1 MSVDLSQM
9 TRKELL
15 QLQED
20 VAVALK
26 EAEQREL
33 SEAMKAVEQAAAQYG
48 YSLDEVLGSSQKT
61 QTSKKSKAAPKYRNP
76 DDHSETWTGRG
87 RKPYWVHKALTDG
100 VDISALEI

>member
-1 MSVDLSQM
+1 MSIDLSQM
-9 TRKELL
+9 SRKELL

-48 YSLDEVLGSSQKT
+48 YSLDEVLGTSQKA
-61 QTSKKSKAAPKYRNP
+61 QTSKKTKAAPKYRNP
-76 DDHSETWTGRG
+76 ENPSETWTGRG
-87 RKPYWVHKALTDG
+87 RKPHWVHKALTDG
-100 VDISALEI
+100 VDISELEI

>member
-1 MSVDLSQM
+1 MSIDLSQM
-9 TRKELL
+9 SRKELL

-48 YSLDEVLGSSQKT
+48 YSLDEVLGTSQKA
-61 QTSKKSKAAPKYRNP
+61 QTSRKSKAAPKYRNP
-76 DDHSETWTGRG
+76 ENPSETWTGRG
-87 RKPYWVHKALTDG
+87 RKPHWVHKALTDG
-100 VDISALEI
+100 VDISELEI